1 MFQIEVSAFYR
12 KDVCMRVWSAVG
24 VFAARQDAEFG
35 LISCGL
41 VVTIAPGREY
51 SSLTD
56 LP

>member
-1 MFQIEVSAFYR
+1 
-12 KDVCMRVWSAVG
+12 MRVWSAVG
-24 VFAARQDAEFG
+24 VFAGRQDAEFG